1 MAEKKKVRVEA
12 KTPRRADTG
21 EATGQLWEAS
31 PEAKSTALKL
41 RIAAAV
47 LWAVAI
53 GLEIFTI
60 VWALAGDKDF
70 DTRKMWIVIGLV
82 VLIGILAIT
91 GSLLWKKANRLDP
104 ASEKDKVRFFVQNQ
118 LGAIMAVI
126 AFLPLIIFIL
136 ADSNLSGKQK
146 GIVGGIAAVIFAAV
160 FAGGIDYDNPSRE
173 KYTEDDNIVTLL
185 YGTPDTDQ
193 LAWTKSGSVY
203 HVCDKV
209 PAVNKES
216 ADNQIYTGTV
226 AAAQEAGK
234 ARLTKQ
240 WKSEAKVCGFSQ
252 ADIDRVDRG
261 LAAAPSTLLNTEQLD
276 DLKKGGDGVPA
287 APEAPVSP
295 APAEPLPAN

>member
-12 KTPRRADTG
+12 KSPRKADAS
-21 EATGQLWEAS
+21 EATGTLWEAS
-31 PEAKSTALKL
+31 PEAKSKALKL
-41 RIAAAV
+41 RIVAAV
-47 LWAVAI
+47 LWTLAI

-60 VWALAGDKDF
+60 IWALVGDKDF
-70 DTRKMWIVIGLV
+70 DTRKMWIVIALV
-82 VLIGILAIT
+82 VVIGILALT

-104 ASEKDKVRFFVQNQ
+104 ASEKDKFRFFVQNQ
-118 LGAIMAVI
+118 LGAIIAVI
-126 AFLPLIIFIL
+126 AFLPLIIFVL
-136 ADSNLSGKQK
+136 ADNNLSGKQK
-146 GIVGGIAAVIFAAV
+146 GILGGVAAVIFAAV
-160 FAGGIDYDNPSRE
+160 FAGSIDYDSPSRE

-185 YGTPDTDQ
+185 YGTPNADQ

-252 ADIDRVDRG
+252 ADIDRVERG
-261 LAAAPSTLLNTEQLD
+261 LAAAPSTLLNDEQLS
-276 DLKKGGDGVPA
+276 DLKEGGDGAPA
-287 APEAPVSP
+287 PAPVSP